1 MKQYIVLHL
10 YYVNGRE
17 CIAIHQVDTA
27 LDMTKQETIDK
38 LIEDMGI
45 DMHEDDHICCHELHD
60 QPYILD

>member
-27 LDMTKQETIDK
+27 LDMTESKTIEK
-38 LIEDMGI
+38 MCEDMGI
-45 DMHEDDHICCHELHD
+45 DMHEDDNLCVHELHD